1 MDLATKNMCT
11 GLLRN
16 ASKHPEQHDLTMTAI
31 VSSLIAVV
39 DCQYTTGKRVKR
51 MVVWLV
57 GVAVVLLINIL
68 LGSDAA
74 LQIVKFARG
83 AA

>member
-16 ASKHPEQHDLTMTAI
+16 ASKHPEQPDLIMTAI

-39 DCQYTTGKRVKR
+39 DCQHSTGRRVK
-51 MVVWLV
+51 WLIAWLIA
-57 GVAVVLLINIL
+57 VAVVLLVNIIY
-68 LGSDAA
+68 GNEVA
-74 LQIVKFARG
+74 LKLIQIAKG
-83 AA
+83 AG

>member
-1 MDLATKNMCT
+1 MDEVTRNMCVAQ
-11 GLLRN
+11 LKN
-16 ASKHPEQHDLTMTAI
+16 ADAHPEKPEVMNTAI

-57 GVAVVLLINIL
+57 GVAVVLLVNIL

-74 LQIVKFARG
+74 LQLVKFARG
-83 AA
+83 GC

>member
-39 DCQYTTGKRVKR
+39 DCQYTTGRRVKR
-51 MVVWLV
+51 MIAWLA
-57 GVAVVLLINIL
+57 GVALVLLINIMF
-68 LGSDAA
+68 GGDAA
-74 LQIVKFARG
+74 MRLINFARG
-83 AA
+83 VS